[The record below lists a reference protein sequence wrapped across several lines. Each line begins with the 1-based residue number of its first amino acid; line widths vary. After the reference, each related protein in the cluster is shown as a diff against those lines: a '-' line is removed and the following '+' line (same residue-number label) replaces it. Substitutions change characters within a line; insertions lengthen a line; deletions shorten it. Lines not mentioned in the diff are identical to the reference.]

1 MSERFDPDN
10 ARPFDVLADI
20 HRYLTALKHCED
32 KVVADIGCGK
42 GLGTYLISLVAKE
55 IIAVDH
61 NQEALNYLDKFP
73 TKSPIKKIRL
83 DLEKTVPPKAD
94 VYVVLEVIEHLSNP
108 QFFLKHADCEKI
120 CFSVPLNSLMISTY
134 HKYDIKSQQDVENLI
149 KPYFQIQQ
157 LELLYD
163 IWICGYG
170 IKI

>member
-1 MSERFDPDN
+1 MCINLEN
-10 ARPFDVLADI
+10 
-20 HRYLTALKHCED
+20 TA
-32 KVVADIGCGK
+32 
-42 GLGTYLISLVAKE
+42 
-55 IIAVDH
+55 
-61 NQEALNYLDKFP
+61 
-73 TKSPIKKIRL
+73 
-83 DLEKTVPPKAD
+83 PPKAD
-94 VYVVLEVIEHLSNP
+94 VYVALEVIEHLSNP

-120 CFSVPLNSLMISTY
+120 CFSVPLNSLMVSTY